1 MGKGAKIDMNQL
13 INLHDLLNIYQK
25 NDLLY
30 VNDKR
35 HLLTPTN
42 AFGILQR
49 DLIDNIG
56 MERMKSF
63 FFKYGWNLG
72 NEDAKEIMKD
82 STMDLVEK
90 ILIVPTF
97 HSLKGHVRA
106 TITEKEF
113 EVEDDR
119 VTRFRFK
126 GIWEESYEAEQHV
139 QHLGIADQ
147 PVCYTILGYASGA
160 MSHLLGEE
168 VLFKEHQCLGQGAPY
183 CMWEGRLLSDWEEP
197 VYKEFINNKDL
208 PILKELEQTYEKLL
222 QETNHLSMVMKM
234 DHELTDA
241 VVKGNNVET
250 ILDIVE
256 KQIMKPVVVED
267 LIDQVTFVKGMTNE
281 EYEPIKK
288 EFQQYLRKAG
298 CIQKMTE
305 IQHSHYTRLVSPIYL
320 QGKIVAYCSF
330 LYEGEHKFNYEMD
343 SMIIG
348 RLSTVCSLILLN
360 EKVKLE
366 STERMKGYF
375 LEEIMNGKYQSEQE
389 IMSKAFFID
398 LDFTGGYHAIHL
410 KYKVPTKQN
419 TMNPGF
425 HNEIFEYVT
434 KYMSDKGIHV
444 LIGQKTNSLLLLLP
458 QKQLGEK
465 KVEHVIYPF
474 MSFLRKKL
482 KGTDWYAGISSMHS
496 NVFEEVKEAFK
507 EAQTAVKLSTKDTP
521 ITFFHELGIL
531 GVLVSEDNTIAI
543 RKIAQRTL
551 GDLYKNLDQSKV
563 ELMETLYTFLSNGG
577 NFEQTAEQLAIS
589 ISGLRYRLNKITNLI
604 GSEFRDPESRFQLL
618 LSLKALIILEDEMLE
633 IQR

>member
-1 MGKGAKIDMNQL
+1 
-13 INLHDLLNIYQK
+13 
-25 NDLLY
+25 
-30 VNDKR
+30 
-35 HLLTPTN
+35 
-42 AFGILQR
+42 
-49 DLIDNIG
+49 
-56 MERMKSF
+56 
-63 FFKYGWNLG
+63 
-72 NEDAKEIMKD
+72 
-82 STMDLVEK
+82 
-90 ILIVPTF
+90 
-97 HSLKGHVRA
+97 
-106 TITEKEF
+106 
-113 EVEDDR
+113 
-119 VTRFRFK
+119 
-126 GIWEESYEAEQHV
+126 
-139 QHLGIADQ
+139 
-147 PVCYTILGYASGA
+147 
-160 MSHLLGEE
+160 
-168 VLFKEHQCLGQGAPY
+168 
-183 CMWEGRLLSDWEEP
+183 
-197 VYKEFINNKDL
+197 
-208 PILKELEQTYEKLL
+208 
-222 QETNHLSMVMKM
+222 
-234 DHELTDA
+234 
-241 VVKGNNVET
+241 
-250 ILDIVE
+250 
-256 KQIMKPVVVED
+256 
-267 LIDQVTFVKGMTNE
+267 
-281 EYEPIKK
+281 
-288 EFQQYLRKAG
+288 
-298 CIQKMTE
+298 
-305 IQHSHYTRLVSPIYL
+305 
-320 QGKIVAYCSF
+320 
-330 LYEGEHKFNYEMD
+330 
-343 SMIIG
+343 
-348 RLSTVCSLILLN
+348 
-360 EKVKLE
+360 
-366 STERMKGYF
+366 MKGYF

-410 KYKVPTKQN
+410 KYRMSTKQN

-618 LSLKALIILEDEMLE
+618 LSLKALIILEDEMLGNTKMMKNFSFKRRKESVNIQQAASQLLEAEETKKVIKPLTDLYPDITVDEAYYVQLEQIRRKVENGAVIVGKKIGATSKAIQQLFQVNQPDYGHLLDDMMFVDGETISLDHYIQPKAEFE
-633 IQR
+633 IAFVLKKDLKGPNVTVLDVVEATDYIVPAIEIIDSQNRRLED